1 MSDQNVKG
9 NLFENIG
16 KLSERMEAA
25 VDLYVETA
33 ARELEGE
40 MKKDAPWTDRTGAA
54 RGRLTSTVHKE
65 NRYVY
70 VIRLSHGVW
79 YGVYLELAHEKKYAV
94 IQPTIVKKQYEVL
107 SGFKNLLNRM
117 K

>member
-1 MSDQNVKG
+1 MSEQNVKG

-54 RGRLTSTVHKE
+54 RGRLTSTVQKE
-65 NRYVY
+65 NRYIY
-70 VIRLSHGVW
+70 VIKLAHGVN

-94 IQPTIVKKQYEVL
+94 IQPTIIKNKDKVL
-107 SGFKNLLNRM
+107 SGLKKLLNRM